1 MHECNPCRVPIR
13 KDAFINL
20 GSSSSDSDPEHKKR
34 IPYQQAIGSI
44 MYIFQATRPD
54 LAYAIST
61 LSRFNNSFEIIH
73 WQAVKSVFRYL
84 QVTRHKN
91 LKLCYSKSNNKIVEG
106 FCDASFSK
114 NIEDPRPVAGY
125 VFTSQ
130 GGAVSWYSKRIKMS
144 SLSTVEAELLALSVA
159 TQEAIWLKDLACDL
173 NIISEEK
180 SIPIFSDSQGA
191 IQLAK
196 NGNYSP
202 KTKHI
207 IPKYNFVKD
216 YIHDGTIT

>member
-1 MHECNPCRVPIR
+1 MP
-13 KDAFINL
+13 
-20 GSSSSDSDPEHKKR
+20 
-34 IPYQQAIGSI
+34 
-44 MYIFQATRPD
+44 
-54 LAYAIST
+54 
-61 LSRFNNSFEIIH
+61 
-73 WQAVKSVFRYL
+73 
-84 QVTRHKN
+84 
-91 LKLCYSKSNNKIVEG
+91 
-106 FCDASFSK
+106 
-114 NIEDPRPVAGY
+114 
-125 VFTSQ
+125 
-130 GGAVSWYSKRIKMS
+130 

-216 YIHDGTIT
+216 YIHDGTITLEHIPGEQMVADMLTKAADANIVNRCVKSKG